1 MRLVVLPRAL
11 AMILLRKRELWNAS
25 EALAIDG
32 VPGMVCIWQVILL
45 TDSCYM
51 EATTS
56 ALFQQWMLYALNSTR
71 VSMWRPQQ
79 EPAVQMRTDP
89 RPNSQGYPSD

>member
-1 MRLVVLPRAL
+1 MIVAEPSYIGILGIQVLLARPCMRLVVLPRTL
-11 AMILLRKRELWNAS
+11 AMILLRKRVLWNVS
-25 EALAIDG
+25 ETLAIDG

-56 ALFQQWMLYALNSTR
+56 ALF
-71 VSMWRPQQ
+71 
-79 EPAVQMRTDP
+79 
-89 RPNSQGYPSD
+89 